1 MMTRIVQQ
9 TKKWLKFAALMAAVL
24 PGETGFL
31 AAAPFESPET
41 QSSAAKRGAP
51 QTGTVLLSD
60 EPVFPGNSG
69 GPATATANPRL
80 ALRSRQYENEI
91 PEGIGQELPGEI
103 SGDYSAPQAEGYATE
118 NAPVDDSGYAPSEGY
133 APADGYSQAEE
144 YSQAEGSARVDSYA
158 AGAGGNLFSGN
169 GEPLIYDGAYGG
181 SYQDGSEG
189 SACGPDG
196 CGQPGCDGGCCNS
209 PGLLQ
214 LLHNNKCNFWT
225 GRVELLTL
233 WRSSPQ
239 SRPLYNFNPL
249 GDVALNANAIQSDPA
264 IGPRFSVFR
273 TDSCGNGIEAT
284 YFQGANFRGQA
295 ALPTVTGAYQM
306 ASPGIYNNTPLT
318 VDTASANLGSA
329 IRSFELNDRIALG
342 SNVQFLAG
350 FRWVE
355 WRESIQIYDTPFA
368 NPDTQD
374 IYSTN
379 CMNDLYGGQIGLD
392 ASLLKIANVRTEG
405 FVKAGAYYNN
415 AYQASNYQY
424 LPVNQSVRVGGSAC
438 SFVGEVGMT
447 GVLPLTNNLDF
458 RFGYLAMWL
467 TGLAQ
472 PTNQLSGQTLVQAT
486 PISGSLNTVGGVVV
500 QGLTLGLEGR
510 W

>member
-51 QTGTVLLSD
+51 QAGTVLLSD
-60 EPVFPGNSG
+60 EPVFPGTSG
-69 GPATATANPRL
+69 GPATAAANPRL
-80 ALRSRQYENEI
+80 ALRSKQYGNEI

-103 SGDYSAPQAEGYATE
+103 AGDYSPATQGYATE
-118 NAPVDDSGYAPSEGY
+118 NAPVADSGYAPAEGY
-133 APADGYSQAEE
+133 VPAEG
-144 YSQAEGSARVDSYA
+144 YSQAEGSGPVDGYA
-158 AGAGGNLFSGN
+158 AADGGNLFSGN

-181 SYQDGSEG
+181 SYQDGEG

-196 CGQPGCDGGCCNS
+196 CGKPGCDGGCCNS

-239 SRPLYNFNPL
+239 ARPLYNFNPL

-295 ALPTVTGAYQM
+295 ALPTVSEAYKV
-306 ASPGIYNNTPLT
+306 ASPIYGNTP
-318 VDTASANLGSA
+318 VVVNTASANLGSA
-329 IRSFELNDRIALG
+329 IRSFELNDRVALG

-350 FRWVE
+350 FRWLE

-368 NPDTQD
+368 NPDKQD

-392 ASLLKIANVRTEG
+392 ASLLKIANVRTEA

-415 AYQASNYQY
+415 AYQASSYQY
-424 LPVNQSVRVGGSAC
+424 SDVNQSIRVGGSAC

-447 GVLPLTNNLDF
+447 GVLPLTENLDF
-458 RFGYLAMWL
+458 RFGYLALWL

-486 PISGSLNTVGGVVV
+486 PTSGSLNTVGGVVV

>member
-1 MMTRIVQQ
+1 MAMMTRIVQQ

-31 AAAPFESPET
+31 AAAPFEAPET

-51 QTGTVLLSD
+51 QAGTVLLSD
-60 EPVFPGNSG
+60 EPVFPGSSAA
-69 GPATATANPRL
+69 PAAANPRL
-80 ALRSRQYENEI
+80 AFRSRQYENEI

-118 NAPVDDSGYAPSEGY
+118 NAPVADGY
-133 APADGYSQAEE
+133 APAEG
-144 YSQAEGSARVDSYA
+144 YSQAEGSAPVDSYA
-158 AGAGGNLFSGN
+158 ANDGGNLFSGN

-181 SYQDGSEG
+181 SYQDGEG

-196 CGQPGCDGGCCNS
+196 CGKPGCDGGCCNS

-239 SRPLYNFNPL
+239 ARPLYNFNPL

-273 TDSCGNGIEAT
+273 TDTCGNGIEAT

-295 ALPTVTGAYQM
+295 ALPTVSEAYKV
-306 ASPGIYNNTPLT
+306 ASPIYGNTP
-318 VDTASANLGSA
+318 VVVNTASANLGSA
-329 IRSFELNDRIALG
+329 IRSFELNDRMALG

-350 FRWVE
+350 FRWLE

-368 NPDTQD
+368 NPDKQD

-392 ASLLKIANVRTEG
+392 ASLLKIANVRTEA

-415 AYQASNYQY
+415 AYQASSYQY
-424 LPVNQSVRVGGSAC
+424 SDVNQSIRVGGSAC

-447 GVLPLTNNLDF
+447 GVLPLTENLDF
-458 RFGYLAMWL
+458 RFGYLALWL

-472 PTNQLSGQTLVQAT
+472 PTNQLSGQTLKQAT
-486 PISGSLNTVGGVVV
+486 DPSGSLNTVGGVVV

>member
-1 MMTRIVQQ
+1 M
-9 TKKWLKFAALMAAVL
+9 
-24 PGETGFL
+24 
-31 AAAPFESPET
+31 
-41 QSSAAKRGAP
+41 
-51 QTGTVLLSD
+51 
-60 EPVFPGNSG
+60 
-69 GPATATANPRL
+69 
-80 ALRSRQYENEI
+80 
-91 PEGIGQELPGEI
+91 
-103 SGDYSAPQAEGYATE
+103 
-118 NAPVDDSGYAPSEGY
+118 
-133 APADGYSQAEE
+133 
-144 YSQAEGSARVDSYA
+144 
-158 AGAGGNLFSGN
+158 
-169 GEPLIYDGAYGG
+169 
-181 SYQDGSEG
+181 
-189 SACGPDG
+189 
-196 CGQPGCDGGCCNS
+196 
-209 PGLLQ
+209 
-214 LLHNNKCNFWT
+214 
-225 GRVELLTL
+225 ELLTL

-239 SRPLYNFNPL
+239 ARPLYNFSPQ

-264 IGPRFSVFR
+264 IGPRFSLFR

-295 ALPTVTGAYQM
+295 ALPTVMGAYQM

-318 VDTASANLGSA
+318 VNTASANLGSA

-355 WRESIQIYDTPFA
+355 WRESIQIYDTPFD
-368 NPDTQD
+368 NPTTQD

-392 ASLLKIANVRTEG
+392 ASLLKIANVRTEA

-415 AYQASNYQY
+415 AYQSSTYQY
-424 LPVNQSVRVGGSAC
+424 LPVNQNIRVGGSAC

-447 GVLPLTNNLDF
+447 GVLPLTENIDF
-458 RFGYLAMWL
+458 RFGYLALWL

-486 PISGSLNTVGGVVV
+486 PPSGSLNTVGGVVV

>member
-1 MMTRIVQQ
+1 
-9 TKKWLKFAALMAAVL
+9 
-24 PGETGFL
+24 
-31 AAAPFESPET
+31 
-41 QSSAAKRGAP
+41 
-51 QTGTVLLSD
+51 
-60 EPVFPGNSG
+60 
-69 GPATATANPRL
+69 
-80 ALRSRQYENEI
+80 
-91 PEGIGQELPGEI
+91 
-103 SGDYSAPQAEGYATE
+103 
-118 NAPVDDSGYAPSEGY
+118 
-133 APADGYSQAEE
+133 
-144 YSQAEGSARVDSYA
+144 
-158 AGAGGNLFSGN
+158 
-169 GEPLIYDGAYGG
+169 
-181 SYQDGSEG
+181 
-189 SACGPDG
+189 
-196 CGQPGCDGGCCNS
+196 
-209 PGLLQ
+209 
-214 LLHNNKCNFWT
+214 
-225 GRVELLTL
+225 
-233 WRSSPQ
+233 
-239 SRPLYNFNPL
+239 
-249 GDVALNANAIQSDPA
+249 
-264 IGPRFSVFR
+264 
-273 TDSCGNGIEAT
+273 
-284 YFQGANFRGQA
+284 
-295 ALPTVTGAYQM
+295 M

-329 IRSFELNDRIALG
+329 IRSFELNDRMALG

-486 PISGSLNTVGGVVV
+486 PTSGSLNTVGGVVV